1 MESIKKQFYSVEDV
15 VHMTG
20 LSKQTVYNLVR
31 NGKLPAIQIGK
42 KYFFHVTLFDQC
54 DSLHLSFIVPGSPTT

>member
-1 MESIKKQFYSVEDV
+1 MKSIEKQFYSVEDV

-20 LSKQTVYNLVR
+20 LSKQTVYSLIHA
-31 NGKLPAIQIGK
+31 GKLPAIQIGK

-54 DSLHLSFIVPGSPTT
+54 DGLHLSLIVPGSPTT

>member
-1 MESIKKQFYSVEDV
+1 MRGIDKQFYSVEDV

-31 NGKLPAIQIGK
+31 TGKLPAIQIGK
-42 KYFFHVTLFDQC
+42 KYFFPVSVFDQYNNA
-54 DSLHLSFIVPGSPTT
+54 SLGLVVSGFSTT

>member
-1 MESIKKQFYSVEDV
+1 MKSIEKQFYSVEDV

-20 LSKQTVYNLVR
+20 LSRQTIYSLIHA
-31 NGKLPAIQIGK
+31 GKLPAVQIGK

-54 DSLHLSFIVPGSPTT
+54 DSSHFSFFVVGSPTV